1 MEHLRWIFR
10 KIHYFCT
17 TKIKHIMT
25 QIERITR
32 MEALLDKGTETVR
45 RLEKALDDFAALQ
58 PDIDELQAYYDGDNW
73 RTDFEADEAG
83 LLPKDLKRGVL
94 SEDGVYDLLEDYQC
108 LKDQIR
114 TIE

>member
-1 MEHLRWIFR
+1 MEHPKPFFR

-25 QIERITR
+25 QIERITH
-32 MEALLDKGTETVR
+32 MEGLLDKGLETIKK
-45 RLEKALDDFAALQ
+45 LEQALSDFAALEPQ
-58 PDIDELQAYYDGDNW
+58 IAELQAYYDSDDW

>member
-1 MEHLRWIFR
+1 MKTDVFCLHLRQFL
-10 KIHYFCT
+10 
-17 TKIKHIMT
+17 IKTSIMT
-25 QIERITR
+25 QIERITH
-32 MEALLDKGTETVR
+32 MEALLVKSTETVR

-58 PDIDELQAYYDGDNW
+58 PDIDELQAYYDGDDW

-83 LLPKDLKRGVL
+83 LLPKDLKCGVL

-108 LKDQIR
+108 LKDQLR